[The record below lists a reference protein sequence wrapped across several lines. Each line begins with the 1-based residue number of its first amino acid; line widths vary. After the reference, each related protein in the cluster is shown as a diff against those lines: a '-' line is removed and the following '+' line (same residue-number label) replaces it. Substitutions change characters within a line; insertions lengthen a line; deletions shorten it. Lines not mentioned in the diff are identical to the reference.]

1 MALIHRLPPR
11 RDAGFSLIELVMLL
25 VVMGVLAVVASP
37 LFEYRAFEQRGFYD
51 EVSWA
56 ARYAR
61 TLAVTSGC
69 EVQLSVSS
77 NAYVLNQR
85 ATVLNQRA
93 TDCPTGAFTRDVR
106 HPGTGDAMS
115 AVAPAEVT
123 LSMTNNPVV
132 FKALGNTT
140 DLLGQP
146 LDRTK
151 VTVGLTAG
159 PRSFT
164 IFGATGFVQ
173 EVP

>member
-69 EVQLSVSS
+69 DVQLSVSS
-77 NAYVLNQR
+77 NAYELKQR
-85 ATVLNQRA
+85 GTCS
-93 TDCPTGAFTRDVR
+93 TTGDFAMPVR
-106 HPGTGDAMS
+106 HPGTGDSMS

-140 DLLGQP
+140 DLQGQP

>member
-1 MALIHRLPPR
+1 
-11 RDAGFSLIELVMLL
+11 MLL

-69 EVQLSVSS
+69 DVQLSVSS
-77 NAYVLNQR
+77 NAYELKQR
-85 ATVLNQRA
+85 GTCS
-93 TDCPTGAFTRDVR
+93 TTGDFAMPVR
-106 HPGTGDAMS
+106 HPGTGDSMS

-123 LSMTNNPVV
+123 LSMTTNNLPNNPVV
-132 FKALGNTT
+132 FKALGNTA
-140 DLLGQP
+140 DLK
-146 LDRTK
+146 DRT

-164 IFGATGFVQ
+164 IIGATGFVR

>member
-25 VVMGVLAVVASP
+25 VIMGVLAVVASP

-77 NAYVLNQR
+77 NTY
-85 ATVLNQRA
+85 VLNQRA
-93 TDCPTGAFTRDVR
+93 TDCTTGAFTRGVI
-106 HPGTGDAMS
+106 HPGSGGAMS

-123 LSMTNNPVV
+123 LSMANNPVV
-132 FKALGNTT
+132 FKALGNTA
-140 DLLGQP
+140 DLQ
-146 LDRTK
+146 DRT

-159 PRSFT
+159 SRSFT
-164 IFGATGFVQ
+164 IIGATGFVR
-173 EVP
+173 EAP

>member
-1 MALIHRLPPR
+1 M
-11 RDAGFSLIELVMLL
+11 IELVMLL
-25 VVMGVLAVVASP
+25 VVMVVLAVVASP

-85 ATVLNQRA
+85 AT
-93 TDCPTGAFTRDVR
+93 DCTTGAFTRDVV
-106 HPGTGDAMS
+106 HPGSGDAMS

-123 LSMTNNPVV
+123 LSMSAASGVTPNPVV
-132 FKALGNTT
+132 FTALGNTA
-140 DLLGQP
+140 DLQ
-146 LDRTK
+146 DRT

-164 IFGATGFVQ
+164 IFGATGFVR

>member
-77 NAYVLNQR
+77 NTY
-85 ATVLNQRA
+85 VLNQRA
-93 TDCPTGAFTRDVR
+93 TDCTTGDDFTRDVR
-106 HPGTGDAMS
+106 HPGSGDAMS

-123 LSMTNNPVV
+123 LSMSAASGVTPNPVV
-132 FKALGNTT
+132 FTALGNTK
-140 DLLGQP
+140 DLQ
-146 LDRTK
+146 DRT
-151 VTVGLTAG
+151 VTVVLTAG